1 MLNKK
6 ILAVIVAVAIV
17 VVAIV
22 GVWYYNLTAQKVEME
37 DIDIY
42 LTGKTDG
49 LEVNMITIPKE
60 KDFSGTATL
69 TISYN
74 NVSEYTGSINIKDG
88 SGTILVPFTGF
99 VTENGEYI
107 VEVTF
112 NNKTVTKTHSIY
124 GVVTD
129 ISVVDAIPRLDGEA
143 PKIDVK
149 VWPNV
154 GEPLSANVTV
164 TITKVDTDNPLYS
177 NESLTLTDVGIY
189 VGSFPYSYSGYYTI
203 YTTLVNRIKDTSP
216 YREITGHMKNYAGG
230 DANLINLAPEL
241 KDQPDDQEVWYHE
254 AGEGNDTVK
263 VEFDA
268 TGLAEDYDGGI
279 VYYEWELGYNWTQ
292 KKPVEHPSEENG
304 TNDTRRGITITYW
317 YPCPK
322 NTAEDYVVHLYIH
335 DAYTM
340 ISTQCTVKVRRGPI

>member
-74 NVSEYTGSINIKDG
+74 NVTEYEGSINIKDG

-112 NNKTVTKTHSIY
+112 NNKTSAKTHDIY
-124 GVVTD
+124 GVVTKID
-129 ISVVDAIPRLDGEA
+129 VYANAILDGTQ
-143 PKIDVK
+143 PKIDVE
-149 VWPNV
+149 VWPDTV
-154 GEPLSANVTV
+154 APLGDAVV
-164 TITKVDTDNPLYS
+164 TITKAGVNAEP
-177 NESLTLTDVGIY
+177 LTLSEVGIY
-189 VGSFPYSYSGYYTI
+189 SGTFSYTNSDYYTI
-203 YTTLVNRIKDTSP
+203 HAEVTNPV
-216 YREITGHMKNYAGG
+216 KNGSIYEKVAGYE
-230 DANLINLAPEL
+230 DNVLINLAPVITVYPQDITIYSRDNGTFVLGDAVASEGWVHFASTDNAQDIYN
-241 KDQPDDQEVWYHE
+241 KVTFSADDHDGTFSAVWDMGH
-254 AGEGNDTVK
+254 T
-263 VEFDA
+263 
-268 TGLAEDYDGGI
+268 
-279 VYYEWELGYNWTQ
+279 YNMTT
-292 KKPVEHPSEENG
+292 NA
-304 TNDTRRGITITYW
+304 TNDTRYGDDFWYNYPKVEEGGAIKHYTVKLCVYDEHFMSETCEFTIT
-317 YPCPK
+317 
-322 NTAEDYVVHLYIH
+322 
-335 DAYTM
+335 
-340 ISTQCTVKVRRGPI
+340 VRY